1 MSGPKIEDGYQTESR
16 AMRDKPTQFE
26 LEQAVRGRLA
36 KLSTTPVD
44 MSRLAHQLDALMAK
58 STASEPQRWCFPM
71 VWRPVSAAAAAVLIA
86 AAIGIIVATVGHSP
100 AVAAPGHLA
109 QLHAEAIRSDS
120 MATAV
125 SSVEEAN
132 RVLAG
137 QWDDLPSIPIVDTAT
152 LHACC
157 IHDFMDDRVVCL
169 VLRDGFEP
177 LTMVVGRARS
187 FRPTKGREV
196 IVGGRK
202 YYIHRVDGLLM
213 AMTQQDSRFVCLMG
227 EVTEDRLLHIV
238 GKLRF

>member
-1 MSGPKIEDGYQTESR
+1 
-16 AMRDKPTQFE
+16 MRDKPTQLE

-36 KLSTTPVD
+36 RLSTTPVD
-44 MSRLAHQLDALMAK
+44 ISRLKNQLDALMAK
-58 STASEPQRWCFPM
+58 PTASEPQRWRFPM
-71 VWRPVSAAAAAVLIA
+71 VWRPVSAAAAVVLIA
-86 AAIGIIVATVGHSP
+86 AIIGVVMTGVGHSP
-100 AVAAPGHLA
+100 AVAAPGRLA
-109 QLHAEAIRSDS
+109 QLHAEAIRPDS

-137 QWDDLPSIPIVDTAT
+137 QWSDLPSIPIVDTAT

-169 VLRDGFEP
+169 VLRDGDEP

-196 IVGGRK
+196 VVAGRK
-202 YYIHRVDGLLM
+202 FYIHQVDGLLM
-213 AMTQQDSRFVCLMG
+213 AMTQQDNRFVCLMG